1 MKELSYS
8 NQVAYE
14 KKMRKMLE
22 SGRFVA
28 FSQIASDY
36 HKLLMMKEEVK
47 LSELEIS
54 EQDKDQANIYL
65 RVICILTD
73 IVEKAGIDLLSL
85 IKKYDKWVELPM
97 VLLLKHLQKTA
108 QEVNKIIDAVG
119 DERYACSFGDIVDEV
134 EPLIYDTIQEIFNER
149 RV

>member
-1 MKELSYS
+1 MRELSYS

-36 HKLLMMKEEVK
+36 HKILMMKEEVK

-54 EQDKDQANIYL
+54 EQDKEQANIYL

-85 IKKYDKWVELPM
+85 IKK
-97 VLLLKHLQKTA
+97 
-108 QEVNKIIDAVG
+108 I
-119 DERYACSFGDIVDEV
+119 
-134 EPLIYDTIQEIFNER
+134 
-149 RV
+149 

>member
-1 MKELSYS
+1 MRELSYS

-36 HKLLMMKEEVK
+36 HKILMMKEEVK

-54 EQDKDQANIYL
+54 EQDKEQANIYL

-119 DERYACSFGDIVDEV
+119 DERYAYSFGDIVDEV